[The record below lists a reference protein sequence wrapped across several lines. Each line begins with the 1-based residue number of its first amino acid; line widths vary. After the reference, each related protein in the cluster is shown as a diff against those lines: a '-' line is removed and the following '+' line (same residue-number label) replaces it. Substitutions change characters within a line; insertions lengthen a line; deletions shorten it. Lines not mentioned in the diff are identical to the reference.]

1 MPTTATRHLHVEHVM
16 GTAVTI
22 DLRADRPDLV
32 ATVVTWLHE
41 VDATFS
47 TYKPGSVVR
56 RLARGELALDAAGA
70 DVRSVVRRCEHLR
83 LQTGGAFDARVGT
96 PDFDPSALV
105 KGWAVQRAADALLA
119 AGVLDFCLTAGGDVA
134 TAGVPEPGRAWR
146 VGILHPLDPAALA
159 AVVDARGGL

>member
-70 DVRSVVRRCEHLR
+70 GARGELPPAAAGADVRSVVRRCEHLR

-105 KGWAVQRAADALLA
+105 KGW
-119 AGVLDFCLTAGGDVA
+119 
-134 TAGVPEPGRAWR
+134 
-146 VGILHPLDPAALA
+146 
-159 AVVDARGGL
+159 